1 MYNYVKA
8 YMKEIMNN
16 LMRGTNADMPNNIRT
31 EIKRAGG
38 KINYLRVKPQEIEV
52 DWELKDFKANN
63 RVYLDPNLF
72 ITHLVQLSEDIAHAV
87 WKQQKSGE

>member
-8 YMKEIMNN
+8 YMKEVMHN
-16 LMRGTNADMPNNIRT
+16 LICGANADMPNNIRT
-31 EIKRAGG
+31 VIKRAGG

-63 RVYLDPNLF
+63 RISLNPNLF
-72 ITHLVQLSEDIAHAV
+72 RTHLIQLSEDITYAV
-87 WKQQKSGE
+87 WKPTKKR